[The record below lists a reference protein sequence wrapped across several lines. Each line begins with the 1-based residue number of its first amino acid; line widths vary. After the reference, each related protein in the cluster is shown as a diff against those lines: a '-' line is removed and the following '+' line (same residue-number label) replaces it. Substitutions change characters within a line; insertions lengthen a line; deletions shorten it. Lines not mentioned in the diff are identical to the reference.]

1 MELGDVLMGLT
12 GVLGFTTLTTDR
24 ESGPTS

>member
-1 MELGDVLMGLT
+1 LGDVLMGLT